1 MSPRDPKHADTA
13 DPANSR
19 RLNVKE
25 VVWLFTL
32 VICILLVYF
41 SPIGEQL
48 KRVREVHQA
57 LEEAGPIAELVFVL
71 GATLV
76 TSLGFPRMLIY
87 PIGGLAFGFLP
98 GLFWSVTALL
108 FGGYLPFC
116 YARWGGRA
124 MIVRR
129 WPKMDRLADY
139 FHDRSYR
146 TVVLMRVLP
155 MPGFLTN
162 ALLGITRIRHRSFL
176 LGTALG
182 SIPPGIPAALL
193 GSSMIEDDPT
203 IRAASVICS
212 VVLFAILWFVIPFA
226 LRKHPNLKLLKSALQ
241 GDNGA

>member
-1 MSPRDPKHADTA
+1 MSPRDPEHAV
-13 DPANSR
+13 PAEPLVSR

-25 VVWLFTL
+25 VVWLLTL
-32 VICILLVYF
+32 VVCILLVYF
-41 SPIGEQL
+41 SPIGDQL
-48 KRVREVHQA
+48 KRVREIQQA
-57 LEEAGPIAELVFVL
+57 LDEAGPVAELVFVL

-98 GLFWSVTALL
+98 GLFWSVIALL
-108 FGGYLPFC
+108 FGGYIPFC

-124 MIVRR
+124 MIIRR
-129 WPKMDRLADY
+129 WPKMGRLADY

-162 ALLGITRIRHRSFL
+162 ALLGVTRIRHRSYL
-176 LGTALG
+176 LGTAIG

-193 GSSMIEDDPT
+193 GSSMIADDPT
-203 IRAASVICS
+203 IRAASVISS
-212 VVLFAILWFVIPFA
+212 VVLFAILWFVIPFT

-241 GDNGA
+241 EEHGG